1 MNDPILDELHATRE
15 RLLAESGGT
24 LATLVA
30 RLQREESTSGRV
42 LWTPRRTKDCTEAV
56 EQPQPDGA
64 STPSAAG
71 PA

>member
-30 RLQREESTSGRV
+30 RLQREESTSDRA
-42 LWTPRRTKDCTEAV
+42 LWTPRRTKDCTEAD
-56 EQPQPDGA
+56 EQPRPDGA
-64 STPSAAG
+64 STPSVR
-71 PA
+71 